1 MKPRIQHVIPDG
13 IVRSIRPYILGTAY
27 RVKRYRPGTWFI
39 VGDCTV
45 KEEEEG
51 SMKPVYGAT
60 PPLADG
66 AANTVAQ
73 VSKSSEQSGVPVTEP
88 SSLHDGAINQTLDG
102 RIERIWIRVMK
113 VRGPI
118 STNRRPKTS

>member
-1 MKPRIQHVIPDG
+1 MSYLT
-13 IVRSIRPYILGTAY
+13 VRKLSEFISIRPYILGTAY

-60 PPLADG
+60 PPLALG
-66 AANTVAQ
+66 LMVQQILWRRFQKAA
-73 VSKSSEQSGVPVTEP
+73 
-88 SSLHDGAINQTLDG
+88 
-102 RIERIWIRVMK
+102 RI
-113 VRGPI
+113 
-118 STNRRPKTS
+118 RRPRYRAEFVA